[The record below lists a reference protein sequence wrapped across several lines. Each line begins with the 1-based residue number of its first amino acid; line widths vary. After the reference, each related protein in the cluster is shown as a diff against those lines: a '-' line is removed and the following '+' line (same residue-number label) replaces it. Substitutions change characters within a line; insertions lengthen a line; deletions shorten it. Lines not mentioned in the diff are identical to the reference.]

1 MRAISLKLSETLLR
15 ASGRCAEAL
24 ALTRAEYIR
33 MAIETM
39 NRRTEAELRATRLV
53 EASHRVRE
61 EGQRI
66 NAEFAAIEHD
76 PDA

>member
-1 MRAISLKLSETLLR
+1 MRAISLKLPESLLE
-15 ASGRCAEAL
+15 ASGMCAEAL
-24 ALTRAEYIR
+24 ALTRAEYVR
-33 MAIETM
+33 MAIENM
-39 NRRTEAELRATRLV
+39 NRRVQAELRATRLA

-66 NAEFAAIEHD
+66 NAEFAEIERD

>member
-1 MRAISLKLSETLLR
+1 MRAISLKLPEPLLE
-15 ASGRCAEAL
+15 ASGRCAEAM

-33 MAIETM
+33 MAIENM
-39 NRRTEAELRATRLV
+39 NRRTKAHLRATRLA

-66 NAEFAAIEHD
+66 NAEFAEIEHD